1 MHAWRGRRP
10 AWLSRPRPQSL
21 EPTLKHSTPP
31 SAAPSALGPR
41 YLSRLA
47 AHKEV
52 AEELAGRAL
61 GISGH
66 EGKLAVGWA
75 PGGVEYAPQG
85 VSHQEHLGMQ
95 QAHRPPSD
103 PPRGLQL
110 PAQRVPAQPQGP
122 RTPAGR
128 PPGSAL
134 QPARPASG
142 PPCFWGEELCPPSRP
157 AQTTLHMGTLIL
169 HRGPELGSLAPC
181 CQPAGWGGHAK
192 LQS

>member
-1 MHAWRGRRP
+1 MARGARLEGAQASLAEP
-10 AWLSRPRPQSL
+10 SRASVPGTHTDAQHPP
-21 EPTLKHSTPP
+21 PT
-31 SAAPSALGPR
+31 AAPPALGPR

-52 AEELAGRAL
+52 AEELAGRAP

-75 PGGVEYAPQG
+75 PGRVEYAPQG

-110 PAQRVPAQPQGP
+110 PAQRVPAP
-122 RTPAGR
+122 RAPHTRWQASRVCSPACTPSFT
-128 PPGSAL
+128 P
-134 QPARPASG
+134 
-142 PPCFWGEELCPPSRP
+142 
-157 AQTTLHMGTLIL
+157 TLL
-169 HRGPELGSLAPC
+169 LG
-181 CQPAGWGGHAK
+181 
-192 LQS
+192 